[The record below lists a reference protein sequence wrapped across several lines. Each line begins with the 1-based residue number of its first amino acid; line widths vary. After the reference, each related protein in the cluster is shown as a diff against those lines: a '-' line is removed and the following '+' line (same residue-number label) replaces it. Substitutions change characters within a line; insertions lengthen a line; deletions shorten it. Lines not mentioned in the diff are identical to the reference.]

1 MPGGFDNGMDLNL
14 MILMEQVG
22 DIVRE
27 VAKTDIPD
35 REANLAQYGMDSMAL
50 LDVLAVLEERFG
62 IFVNESVIEE
72 FHSISRITRVVRDV
86 IRTSTSG

>member
-27 VAKTDIPD
+27 VAKTEIPD
-35 REANLAQYGMDSMAL
+35 REANLAQYGIDSIAL
-50 LDVLAVLEERFG
+50 LDILAVLEDRFG
-62 IFVNESVIEE
+62 ILLNESVIEE

-86 IRTSTSG
+86 IRMSTAG